1 MEYES
6 PLPPPLPPPPEISM
20 PVDGMSRGGHVEEEI
35 STAKLGFSFCYPSV
49 ADKTLDGDD
58 GARVIRKRVRRIKG
72 DD

>member
-1 MEYES
+1 
-6 PLPPPLPPPPEISM
+6 M
-20 PVDGMSRGGHVEEEI
+20 PVDGMSRGGHVEEDI